1 MRSLIM
7 DLKEEIVELEEALHE
22 AKTNAVRSVLQE
34 AIWDRNSK
42 IDELRPNGFVLAD
55 ISLNDG
61 TLLNRCLVFSTNDGI
76 GTDAISDIEEAESV
90 LKDDKEVY
98 LQQEYN
104 DGNFSGD
111 IETKT
116 IKNYKLYY
124 ENDQSDE
131 E

>member
-90 LKDDKEVY
+90 LKDDEEVY

>member
-22 AKTNAVRSVLQE
+22 AKTNTVRGVLQE

-42 IDELRPNGFVLAD
+42 IEKLRPNGFVLAD
-55 ISLNDG
+55 ITLKDG

-76 GTDAISDIEEAESV
+76 GTDAVSDTEEAESI
-90 LKDDKEVY
+90 LKNDEEVY

-104 DGNFSGD
+104 DGNFAGD
-111 IETKT
+111 VETNTIES
-116 IKNYKLYY
+116 YKLYY
-124 ENDQSDE
+124 ENCLSEDS
-131 E
+131 

>member
-1 MRSLIM
+1 M

-90 LKDDKEVY
+90 LKDDEEVY

>member
-1 MRSLIM
+1 M
-7 DLKEEIVELEEALHE
+7 DLKEEIAELEEALHA

-34 AIWDRNSK
+34 AIWDRNSRIEK
-42 IDELRPNGFVLAD
+42 LRPNGFVLAD

-76 GTDAISDIEEAESV
+76 GTDAISDIEEAEGI
-90 LKDDKEVY
+90 LKDDEEVY

>member
-90 LKDDKEVY
+90 LKDDEEVY

-104 DGNFSGD
+104 DGNFWGD